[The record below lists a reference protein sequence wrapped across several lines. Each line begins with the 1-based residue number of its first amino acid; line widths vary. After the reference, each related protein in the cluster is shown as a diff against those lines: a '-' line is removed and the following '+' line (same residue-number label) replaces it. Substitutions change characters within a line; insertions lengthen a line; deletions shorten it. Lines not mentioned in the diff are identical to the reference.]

1 VAEVFCSV
9 SDLHDYP
16 ALFCH
21 GPQRNREAV
30 PTKHLL
36 ASHIVIIK
44 LWTKEIC
51 SFIIA
56 YLVKWHFGKVK
67 RRFVGPKSDNT
78 TRHWKLCWAGSIHL
92 SASNLGF
99 ILCYHPSRYPKRV
112 PIKRVSCHNFVCI
125 CSLLSEL
132 HGNLRCAFALR
143 ILCGLNG
150 GDSHGMKSIYFI
162 EPSIFRRSLHFAF
175 KIYW

>member
-9 SDLHDYP
+9 QTFMIILHFSVVVHSGTEKQCQQSIF
-16 ALFCH
+16 LRH
-21 GPQRNREAV
+21 I
-30 PTKHLL
+30 
-36 ASHIVIIK
+36 IVIIK

-56 YLVKWHFGKVK
+56 YQVKWHFGKVK

-125 CSLLSEL
+125 CSPLSEL

-150 GDSHGMKSIYFI
+150 GDSHGMKSIYFL